1 MKYLTKMIKS
11 IVISIL
17 ITQYLV
23 VFRYYIVDES
33 MHSFILCAIIGTI
46 TVNAIWYTI
55 EL

>member
-23 VFRYYIVDES
+23 VFRYYIADAS
-33 MHSFILCAIIGTI
+33 IHSFILCAIIGTI

>member
-23 VFRYYIVDES
+23 VFNYYILDKS
-33 MHSFILCAIIGTI
+33 IHSFILCAIIGTI